1 MQSAE
6 CRIEDGE
13 TEEEWVIRTIIWGLI
28 VIAIGMWIWLANLG
42 VIASGIVFHRDW
54 PVIIVIVGLLTVGEG
69 ISWAFRR
76 GRNRCGG

>member
-1 MQSAE
+1 MHIAE
-6 CRIEDGE
+6 RRKRTGRIQ
-13 TEEEWVIRTIIWGLI
+13 EELVIRTIIWGLI
-28 VIAIGMWIWLANLG
+28 VIAIGMWMWLANLG